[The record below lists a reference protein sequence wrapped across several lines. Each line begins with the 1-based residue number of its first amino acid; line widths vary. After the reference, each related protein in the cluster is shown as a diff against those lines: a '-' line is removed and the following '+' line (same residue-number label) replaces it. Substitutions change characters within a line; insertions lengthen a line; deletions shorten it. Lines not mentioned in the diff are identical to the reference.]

1 MRFSLGLLD
10 SLFGE
15 KIVLQGPDEKG
26 NIVKCK
32 VSKKWLER
40 AQVGS
45 NSLSP
50 LSQDSQNDD
59 KYSASM
65 I

>member
-10 SLFGE
+10 TLFGE
-15 KIVLQGPDEKG
+15 KIILQGPDEKG

-40 AQVGS
+40 AQGG
-45 NSLSP
+45 NSIP
-50 LSQDSQNDD
+50 SQDAANDD
-59 KYSASM
+59 KYSTSP

>member
-1 MRFSLGLLD
+1 MRFSIGLLD

-15 KIVLQGPDEKG
+15 KIILQGPDEKG

-40 AQVGS
+40 AQLGDS
-45 NSLSP
+45 SLST
-50 LSQDSQNDD
+50 QDSPNDD
-59 KYSASM
+59 NCSASM

>member
-15 KIVLQGPDEKG
+15 KIILQGPDENG

-40 AQVGS
+40 AQGGG
-45 NSLSP
+45 NSPSA
-50 LSQDSQNDD
+50 QDQNNDD
-59 KYSASM
+59 NYSPSL